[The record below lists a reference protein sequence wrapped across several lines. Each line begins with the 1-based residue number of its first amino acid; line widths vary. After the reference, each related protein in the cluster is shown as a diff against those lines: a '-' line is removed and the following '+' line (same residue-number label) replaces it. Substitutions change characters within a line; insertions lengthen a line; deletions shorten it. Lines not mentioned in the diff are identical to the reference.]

1 MIMKSIDDN
10 MYTINNLKEQDLQ
23 NGFIETLSFLS
34 KIDDISQEKII
45 DTFNRMKKNADNHI
59 FIALTDDGK
68 VVGALTLLVE
78 QKFIH
83 GCGKV
88 GHIEDV
94 VVHGDFRGQGVAR
107 NLIKKAIEVAEM
119 EKCYKVI
126 LNCKEKLVPF
136 YEKLGFRKHE
146 IEMRFDFG

>member
-1 MIMKSIDDN
+1 MKSKYN
-10 MYTINNLKEQDLQ
+10 YTINLLKEQDLK

-34 KIDDISQEKII
+34 KINDSSQEKII
-45 DTFNRMKKNADNHI
+45 DTFHRMKKNTDNYN
-59 FIALTDDGK
+59 FVALTNDGK
-68 VVGALTLLVE
+68 VVGALTLLIE

-107 NLIKKAIEVAEM
+107 NLIKKAIEVAEK

-126 LNCKEKLVPF
+126 LNCKEKLIPF
-136 YEKLGFRKHE
+136 YEKLGFGKHE
-146 IEMRFDFG
+146 IEMRLDIG

>member
-1 MIMKSIDDN
+1 MMSKYN
-10 MYTINNLKEQDLQ
+10 YTINLLKEQDLK
-23 NGFIETLSFLS
+23 NGFIETLSFLR
-34 KIDDISQEKII
+34 KINDSSQEKIM
-45 DTFNRMKKNADNHI
+45 DTFHRMKKNADNYI
-59 FIALTDDGK
+59 YVALTDDDK
-68 VVGALTLLVE
+68 VVGALTLLIE

-107 NLIKKAIEVAEM
+107 NLIKKAIEVAEK

-126 LNCKEKLVPF
+126 LNCREELVPF
-136 YEKLGFRKHE
+136 YEKLGFGKHE
-146 IEMRFDFG
+146 IEMRLDIVNQI